1 MSPDAPGAVDF
12 GGPEGPPAASGR
24 RPRRSSAAPVPRS
37 EIGGARIGFGP
48 RGRFGA
54 TRGRP
59 NSFRVRSGSRPILT
73 GLLWTLLILSLGAAA
88 LAGALL
94 LFSLIFLVL
103 VETTQVTQDPLGLS
117 VDIPALPGP
126 LARRLGAGRLAWKR
140 ISALERRGFFFVLK
154 GNAGGPP
161 EPGELLDRDL
171 RFLVVDQLERLV
183 LMILEQS
190 PNIRVEE

>member
-1 MSPDAPGAVDF
+1 MNQPGTPLVFRASFAQRAMAVLIFAGSWLAGVRAIADVVKRLPDLHFALQ
-12 GGPEGPPAASGR
+12 AAR
-24 RPRRSSAAPVPRS
+24 AADEP
-37 EIGGARIGFGP
+37 
-48 RGRFGA
+48 
-54 TRGRP
+54 
-59 NSFRVRSGSRPILT
+59 T
-73 GLLWTLLILSLGAAA
+73 GLLWTLFALSLGAAA

-103 VETTQVTQDPLGLS
+103 VETTQVTLDPLGLA

-140 ISALERRGFFFVLK
+140 VSALERKGFFFVLK

-183 LMILEQS
+183 LMILEKS
-190 PNIRVEE
+190 PNIRVED